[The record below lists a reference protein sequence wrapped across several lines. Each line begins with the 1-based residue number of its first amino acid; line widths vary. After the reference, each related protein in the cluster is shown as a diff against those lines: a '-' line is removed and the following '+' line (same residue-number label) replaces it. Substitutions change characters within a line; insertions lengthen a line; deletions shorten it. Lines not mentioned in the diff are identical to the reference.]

1 MNKRLLVRGSLRTL
15 NRYRLRSF
23 FMGLGIV
30 VGVAA
35 LVVMRSIG
43 SGAQQDMLAKIER
56 LFSAGSIWIV
66 NSSAAMQGGIQKQ
79 GQLSLED
86 VAALGDEIE
95 EIIDVSPILSTGG
108 IEVNSPLAN
117 RTSLV
122 IGTTEREE
130 YVGERSVVSGEFF
143 TAAEVRSSARV
154 ALIGLTA
161 AEALFGDEDPVGQ
174 QIQIAGAPFRIKGVL
189 ERFGADPHGM
199 DRDDEIHVPITTL
212 MRRIVNMD
220 TISRVKVLVSSTEVV
235 EPTVDR
241 IVDVLRA
248 RHGLSDDTPD
258 DFALYTPTQ
267 VQELV
272 KEANRVVTVYLPATA
287 GVALLVAALVIANIM
302 LLSIRERIP
311 EIGLRKALGATD
323 RQIGGQFLL
332 EGLVVALISALLG
345 VGLGSA
351 VLQTLGH
358 MSGTGARMTPDSAML
373 GFVAAMV
380 VGVSAAFFPARQA
393 ARQEPVDALR

>member
-1 MNKRLLVRGSLRTL
+1 
-15 NRYRLRSF
+15 
-23 FMGLGIV
+23 MGLGIV

-43 SGAQQDMLAKIER
+43 TGAQQDMLAKIER
-56 LFSAGSIWIV
+56 LFSAGSIWVV
-66 NSSAAMQGGIQKQ
+66 NSSAAMQGGVQKL

-86 VAALGDEIE
+86 VAALEDEIE

-108 IEVNSPLAN
+108 IEVRSALAN

-130 YVGERSVVSGEFF
+130 YVGDRGVVAGEFF

-161 AEALFGDEDPVGQ
+161 AEALFGDDDPVGQ
-174 QIQIAGAPFRIKGVL
+174 QVQIAGAPFRIKGVL

-199 DRDDEIHVPITTL
+199 DRDDEIHIPITTL
-212 MRRIVNMD
+212 MRRVVNVE
-220 TISRVKVLVSSTEVV
+220 TISRVKVLVSSTEAV
-235 EPTVDR
+235 EPNVDR
-241 IVDVLRA
+241 IADVLRA

-258 DFALYTPTQ
+258 DFAMYTPTQ
-267 VQELV
+267 VQERV

-287 GVALLVAALVIANIM
+287 GIALIVAALVIANIM
-302 LLSIRERIP
+302 LISVRERIP
-311 EIGLRKALGATD
+311 EIGLRKAVGATD
-323 RQIGGQFLL
+323 RQISGQFLL
-332 EGLVVALISALLG
+332 EGLTVTLISAALG
-345 VGLGSA
+345 TGLAAA
-351 VLQTLGH
+351 VLGALGH
-358 MSGTGARMTPDSAML
+358 MSGGGASMTADSAIL
-373 GFVAAMV
+373 GFLAALV
-380 VGVSAAFFPARQA
+380 VGASAAFFPARQA

>member
-1 MNKRLLVRGSLRTL
+1 
-15 NRYRLRSF
+15 
-23 FMGLGIV
+23 MGLGIV

-43 SGAQQDMLAKIER
+43 TGAQQDMLAKIER
-56 LFSAGSIWIV
+56 LFSAGSIWVV
-66 NSSAAMQGGIQKQ
+66 NSSAAMHGGVQKL

-86 VAALGDEIE
+86 VAALEDEIE

-108 IEVNSPLAN
+108 IEMRSALAN

-130 YVGERSVVSGEFF
+130 YVGDRGVVAGEFF

-161 AEALFGDEDPVGQ
+161 AEALFGDDDPVGQ
-174 QIQIAGAPFRIKGVL
+174 QVQIAGAPFRIKGVL

-199 DRDDEIHVPITTL
+199 DRDDEIHIPITTL
-212 MRRIVNMD
+212 MRRVVNVD
-220 TISRVKVLVSSTEVV
+220 TISRVKVLVSSTEAV

-241 IVDVLRA
+241 IADVLRA

-258 DFALYTPTQ
+258 DFAMYTPTQ
-267 VQELV
+267 VQERV

-287 GVALLVAALVIANIM
+287 GIALIVAALVIANIM
-302 LLSIRERIP
+302 LISVRERIP
-311 EIGLRKALGATD
+311 EIGLRKAVGATD
-323 RQIGGQFLL
+323 RQISGQFLL
-332 EGLVVALISALLG
+332 EGLTVTLISAALG
-345 VGLGSA
+345 TGLAAA
-351 VLQTLGH
+351 VLGALGH
-358 MSGTGARMTPDSAML
+358 MSGGGASMTADSAIL
-373 GFVAAMV
+373 GFLAALV
-380 VGVSAAFFPARQA
+380 VGASAAFFPARQA
-393 ARQEPVDALR
+393 ARQEPVDALQ

>member
-1 MNKRLLVRGSLRTL
+1 MNTRLLLRGSLRTL

-56 LFSAGSIWIV
+56 LFSAGSIWIL
-66 NSSAAMQGGIQKQ
+66 NSSAAMQGGVQKL
-79 GQLSLED
+79 GELSLED
-86 VAALGDEIE
+86 VAALEDEIE

-108 IEVNSPLAN
+108 IEVSSPMGN

-122 IGTTEREE
+122 LGITEREE
-130 YVGERSVVSGEFF
+130 YVGERGVVAGEFL

-161 AEALFGDEDPVGQ
+161 AEALFGEENPVGQ
-174 QIQIAGAPFRIKGVL
+174 QIQLAGAPFRIKGVL

-220 TISRVKVLVSSTEVV
+220 TISRAKVLVSSTEVV

-241 IVDVLRA
+241 IAEVLRA

-302 LLSIRERIP
+302 LISVRERIP
-311 EIGLRKALGATD
+311 EIGLRKAVGATD
-323 RQIGGQFLL
+323 LQISGQFLL
-332 EGLVVALISALLG
+332 EGLAVTLV
-345 VGLGSA
+345 SA
-351 VLQTLGH
+351 VLGIGLAAAVLETLGR
-358 MSGTGARMTPDSAML
+358 MSGTGASMTPDSAIL
-373 GFVAAMV
+373 GFIAALV

>member
-1 MNKRLLVRGSLRTL
+1 MNKRLLLRGSLRTL

-23 FMGLGIV
+23 FMGLGVV

-66 NSSAAMQGGIQKQ
+66 NSSAAMQGGVQKL

-86 VAALGDEIE
+86 VAVLEDEIE

-108 IEVNSPLAN
+108 IEVRSPLAN
-117 RTSLV
+117 RSSLV

-130 YVGERSVVSGEFF
+130 SVGERSVVSGEFF

-189 ERFGADPHGM
+189 ERFGADPHGL

-220 TISRVKVLVSSTEVV
+220 SISRVKILVSSTEVV

-241 IVDVLRA
+241 ITDVLRA
-248 RHGLSDDTPD
+248 RHGLSDDAHD
-258 DFALYTPTQ
+258 DGLARRSAHRDAIGA
-267 VQELV
+267 VV
-272 KEANRVVTVYLPATA
+272 DVEADLLRLRRAETAPVVRLGRLPAS
-287 GVALLVAALVIANIM
+287 GGRPDPHLHRAAVEAFDRDPVVEVRAADEIGRA
-302 LLSIRERIP
+302 SCRER
-311 EIGLRKALGATD
+311 
-323 RQIGGQFLL
+323 
-332 EGLVVALISALLG
+332 V
-345 VGLGSA
+345 
-351 VLQTLGH
+351 
-358 MSGTGARMTPDSAML
+358 
-373 GFVAAMV
+373 
-380 VGVSAAFFPARQA
+380 
-393 ARQEPVDALR
+393 

>member
-1 MNKRLLVRGSLRTL
+1 MNKRLLLRGSLRTL

-66 NSSAAMQGGIQKQ
+66 NSSAAMQGGVQKL

-86 VAALGDEIE
+86 VAVLEDEIE

-108 IEVNSPLAN
+108 IEVRSPLAN
-117 RTSLV
+117 RSSLV

-130 YVGERSVVSGEFF
+130 SVGGRSVVSGEFF

-189 ERFGADPHGM
+189 QRFGADPHGM

-220 TISRVKVLVSSTEVV
+220 SISRVKILVSSTEVV

-241 IVDVLRA
+241 ITDVLRA
-248 RHGLSDDTPD
+248 RHGLSDDAPD
-258 DFALYTPTQ
+258 DFAMYTPTQ
-267 VQELV
+267 VQERV
-272 KEANRVVTVYLPATA
+272 KEANRVVAVYLPATA

-332 EGLVVALISALLG
+332 EGLAVTLISAVLG
-345 VGLGSA
+345 VGLGA
-351 VLQTLGH
+351 AALETLGH
-358 MSGTGARMTPDSAML
+358 MSSTGARMTPDSAIL
-373 GFVAAMV
+373 GFVAALV

>member
-1 MNKRLLVRGSLRTL
+1 MNKRLLLRGSLTTL

-35 LVVMRSIG
+35 LVVMRSVG

-66 NSSAAMQGGIQKQ
+66 NSSAAMQGGVQKL

-86 VAALGDEIE
+86 VAALEDEIE

-108 IEVNSPLAN
+108 IEVSSPLAN

-212 MRRIVNMD
+212 MRRIVDMD
-220 TISRVKVLVSSTEVV
+220 TISRAKVLVSSTEVV

-241 IVDVLRA
+241 ITDMLRA

-258 DFALYTPTQ
+258 DFAMYTPTQ
-267 VQELV
+267 VQERV
-272 KEANRVVTVYLPATA
+272 KEANRVVAVYLPATA

-302 LLSIRERIP
+302 LLSVRERIP

-332 EGLVVALISALLG
+332 EGLAVTLISAVLG
-345 VGLGSA
+345 IGLGA
-351 VLQTLGH
+351 TALEALGR
-358 MSGTGARMTPDSAML
+358 MSSTGARMTPDSAIL
-373 GFVAAMV
+373 GFVAALV
-380 VGVSAAFFPARQA
+380 VGVAAAFFPARRA